1 MASFNGTPN
10 ADMFDPFKWTEK
22 FVSAKHG
29 VRKQMRIEIMEG
41 TLEACKNFGYT
52 SLDGH
57 HISLGDHS
65 SISNEVKKTR
75 LYVEQHPPIRAP
87 EEAELVTSI
96 RVENRDCL
104 EEAILLKAQ
113 GLNPAVLNMASPKRP
128 GLCVCMCSFVCV
140 CVCVC
145 GKGGGGWMGFCA
157 KDGGGCLGEGGR

>member
-10 ADMFDPFKWTEK
+10 ADTFDPFKWTEK

-75 LYVEQHPPIRAP
+75 LYVEQLPPVKFP
-87 EEAELVTSI
+87 YSP
-96 RVENRDCL
+96 
-104 EEAILLKAQ
+104 ILNYACKVI
-113 GLNPAVLNMASPKRP
+113 NY
-128 GLCVCMCSFVCV
+128 VCISFV
-140 CVCVC
+140 
-145 GKGGGGWMGFCA
+145 
-157 KDGGGCLGEGGR
+157 